1 MMQESTFFMRTRKAE
16 LTSAPFS
23 FIPWAR
29 SKQIIKG
36 CMQKLQE
43 RERSRACRSQ
53 QVLALIPS
61 GQAGLPGQRPHWLP
75 CLGAGIPSLSRAR
88 IWLRPSGWKFS
99 LAPHSSEDK
108 ISLPVGDALSSVCWL
123 SLSPVL
129 PYYLTFTPQP
139 HHTAS
144 WLHEFSTVSG
154 HHVLIRVLP
163 TPLLLPPI
171 I

>member
-1 MMQESTFFMRTRKAE
+1 MMQESAFFMRTRKAE

-36 CMQKLQE
+36 CVQKLQE

-61 GQAGLPGQRPHWLP
+61 GQVGLPGQRPHWLP

-88 IWLRPSGWKFS
+88 IWLRPSGSKFS
-99 LAPHSSEDK
+99 LALHSSEDK
-108 ISLPVGDALSSVCWL
+108 TSLPVGDVLSSVCWL
-123 SLSPVL
+123 SPPCQFSLTTLHLHPSPITLRAGCMSSILFLGITSLSVFFLHHSSYL
-129 PYYLTFTPQP
+129 P
-139 HHTAS
+139 
-144 WLHEFSTVSG
+144 
-154 HHVLIRVLP
+154 
-163 TPLLLPPI
+163 
-171 I
+171 